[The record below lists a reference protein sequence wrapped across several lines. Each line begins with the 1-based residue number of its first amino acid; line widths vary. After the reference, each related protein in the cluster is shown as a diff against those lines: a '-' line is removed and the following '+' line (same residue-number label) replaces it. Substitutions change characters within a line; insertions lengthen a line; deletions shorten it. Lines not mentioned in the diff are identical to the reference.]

1 MTDRLDRIEAA
12 LDRQIEL
19 NAQFRTELEIISNAI
34 ESQRGEMTQIKLGF
48 LDIQQSIAGLEQTVA
63 QLLQTAQTQGQ
74 AIAQLG
80 QAAQTQGQTV
90 AQLLQTAQTQ
100 GQTIV
105 QLGQTAQTQGQAIAQ
120 LGQTAQTQND
130 TSQRIQSNIEVLVN
144 LFARHVSDGHGGQ
157 NTR

>member
-80 QAAQTQGQTV
+80 Q
-90 AQLLQTAQTQ
+90 
-100 GQTIV
+100 
-105 QLGQTAQTQGQAIAQ
+105 
-120 LGQTAQTQND
+120 TAQTQND